1 MSKGSFAVG
10 IEIEKTALQLS
21 LKSKSVPHNTGRF

>member
-10 IEIEKTALQLS
+10 IEIEKTLQQNLI
-21 LKSKSVPHNTGRF
+21 SKSVPHNTGRF